1 MNLRVIFFLVVI
13 SLAAGSS
20 RAQQSVLIRNVFVLD
35 GTGTPVRKAAVR
47 LKGDKILAVGMLK
60 PLRGDRVVEGGGK
73 ILAPGFIDTHSHL
86 AGSLDEHP
94 EALAALN
101 QGITT
106 IVSGQDGVS
115 YPLDTLAA
123 RMARIPVAINVASY
137 TGQSSLRKQVMGEDL
152 HRAATE
158 VELEKMK
165 ELLAVEMQRGSLG
178 LSTGLEYESAYFSS
192 FHEVVE
198 LAKVAAQYHGRYIS
212 HLRSEDID
220 LRKAIDEI
228 IAIGREAHL
237 PVQVS
242 HLKLALKDDWS
253 KAQEILAKMDQARAQ
268 GVDITADV
276 YPYDFWHSTLKVLFP
291 KTDYDNPAS
300 ATFAVEHTFDP
311 AGSVLLQFTPEPSYA
326 GKTIAEIAAL
336 RKEKTDQ
343 TLLALLAMM
352 TAYEKAH
359 PDSSDLDEFMGKS
372 MTEADIITCLK
383 WPHSNIC
390 TDGTNGGHPRSY
402 GSYTRVL
409 GRYVRELKIMPL
421 EEAVYKMTGLAA
433 KQVGIKNRGLIR
445 PGYFADLVLFDPEA
459 VRDLATIQ
467 HPQALSKGILKV
479 WVNGVEVYTSS
490 KGTGKF
496 PGKLILR

>member
-1 MNLRVIFFLVVI
+1 MNLRVGFFLVVLI
-13 SLAAGSS
+13 ACGSAH
-20 RAQQSVLIRNVFVLD
+20 AQPSVLIRNVLVLD
-35 GTGTPVRKAAVR
+35 GTGAPARKAAVR
-47 LKGDKILAVGMLK
+47 IKGHKILAVGALK
-60 PLRGDRVVEGGGK
+60 PVQGERVVDGGGK
-73 ILAPGFIDTHSHL
+73 FLAPGFIDTHSHL

-94 EALAALN
+94 EALAAVN

-115 YPLDTLAA
+115 YTMDSLAA
-123 RMARIPVAINVASY
+123 RMVRVPVAINVASY

-152 HRAATE
+152 HRAATDA
-158 VELEKMK
+158 ELEKMK
-165 ELLAVEMQRGSLG
+165 ELLALDMQRGSLG

-242 HLKLALKDDWS
+242 HLKLALKDDWG
-253 KAQEILAKMDQARAQ
+253 KAGEILAKMDQARAQ
-268 GVDITADV
+268 GIDITADV

-300 ATFAVEHTFDP
+300 AAFAVEHTFDP
-311 AGSVLLQFTPEPSYA
+311 EGSVLLIFTPEPSYA

-352 TAYEKAH
+352 TDYEKAH
-359 PDSSDLDEFMGKS
+359 PDSTDLDEFMGKS
-372 MTEADIITCLK
+372 MIKEDIIACLK

-409 GRYVRELKIMPL
+409 GRYVRDLKIMPL

-445 PGYFADLVLFDPEA
+445 PGYYADLVLFDPA
-459 VRDLATIQ
+459 TVLDQATIQ

-479 WVNGVEVYTSS
+479 WVNGVEVYAPYQ
-490 KGTGKF
+490 GTAKF
-496 PGKLILR
+496 PGKLLLR

>member
-1 MNLRVIFFLVVI
+1 MLIAFGLVQ
-13 SLAAGSS
+13 
-20 RAQQSVLIRNVFVLD
+20 AQQSVLIRNVQVLD

-47 LKGDKILAVGMLK
+47 LKGDKILAVGLLK
-60 PLRGDRVVEGGGK
+60 PLRGERVVDGGGK

-86 AGSLDEHP
+86 AGSLDDHP

-106 IVSGQDGVS
+106 IVSGQDGES
-115 YPLDTLAA
+115 YALDTLTA
-123 RMARIPVAINVASY
+123 RLARIPVAINVASY

-152 HRAATE
+152 HRVATE
-158 VELEKMK
+158 AELEKMK
-165 ELLAVEMQRGSLG
+165 ALLAVEMQCGSLG

-228 IAIGREAHL
+228 IAIGREAKL

-242 HLKLALKDDWS
+242 HLKLALKDDWG
-253 KAQEILAKMDQARAQ
+253 KAPEILARMEQARAQ

-300 ATFAVEHTFDP
+300 ASFAVEHTFDP

-326 GKTIAEIAAL
+326 GKTIAEIATL
-336 RKEKTDQ
+336 RQEKTDQ

-390 TDGTNGGHPRSY
+390 TDGTNSGHPRSY
-402 GSYTRVL
+402 GSYTRIL

-421 EEAVYKMTGLAA
+421 EEAVHKMTGLAA

-445 PGYFADLVLFDPEA
+445 PGYFADLVLFDPA
-459 VRDLATIQ
+459 TVLDQATIQ
-467 HPQALSKGILKV
+467 HPQALSKGILTV
-479 WVNGVEVYTSS
+479 WVNGVEVY
-490 KGTGKF
+490 KPFQGTDKF

>member
-1 MNLRVIFFLVVI
+1 MTLRVSFFIVVLI
-13 SLAAGSS
+13 ACGS
-20 RAQQSVLIRNVFVLD
+20 AQAQPSVLIRNVLVLD
-35 GTGTPVRKAAVR
+35 GTGAQVRNGAVR
-47 LKGDKILAVGMLK
+47 VKGDKILAVGALK
-60 PLRGDRVVEGGGK
+60 PVPGERVLDGGGK
-73 ILAPGFIDTHSHL
+73 VLAPGFIDTHSHL

-94 EALAALN
+94 EALAAVN

-106 IVSGQDGVS
+106 IVSGQDGVGFS
-115 YPLDTLAA
+115 MDSLAA

-152 HRAATE
+152 HRAATAA
-158 VELEKMK
+158 ELEKMK
-165 ELLAVEMQRGSLG
+165 ALLAVEMQGGSLG

-192 FHEVVE
+192 FQEVLE
-198 LAKVAAQYHGRYIS
+198 LATVAAHYHGRYIS

-242 HLKLALKDDWS
+242 HLKLALKDDWG
-253 KAQEILAKMDQARAQ
+253 KAREILAIMDQARAQ

-276 YPYDFWHSTLKVLFP
+276 YPYDFWHSTLKVIFP

-300 ATFAVEHTFDP
+300 AAFAVEHTFDP

-326 GKTIAEIAAL
+326 GKTIAEIATL
-336 RKEKTDQ
+336 RQEKTDQ

-359 PDSSDLDEFMGKS
+359 PDSTDLDEFMGKS
-372 MTEADIITCLK
+372 MTEADIIDCLK

-421 EEAVYKMTGLAA
+421 EKAVCKMTGLAA
-433 KQVGIKNRGLIR
+433 KQVGIRNRGLIR
-445 PGYFADLVLFDPEA
+445 PGYYADLVLFDPEQ
-459 VRDLATIQ
+459 VQDLATIQ
-467 HPQALSKGILKV
+467 QPQALSKGILKV
-479 WVNGVEVYTSS
+479 WVNGVEVYAPYQAT
-490 KGTGKF
+490 KKF